1 MIHRPTRYERWDG
14 SQEPFGRD
22 ADDLFDR
29 LAEDLF
35 QGGDFDYALHRL
47 MSRGWRDQKGKR
59 LPGFEEMLERLK
71 QKRQQQLKRY
81 NLNDV
86 FGDIGERLNDI
97 LRRERTAINERLE
110 QAPEASK
117 RVVQKI
123 TKKKLQELDELPD
136 DVGGMIRELN
146 DYEFMDEGAS
156 QAFQKLMDELKEQVS
171 QTYFKNMTKTM
182 QQMRPEHMD
191 EIKAMMKALNEMLRD
206 RLEGRPPKFE
216 QFMQRFGH
224 FFGPNPPKTLDEL
237 IQHLEKQMAQMESL
251 MQSLSPEDRQQMQDL
266 MAATLNDPE
275 LQEQMAELAMQLE
288 LLSPRQSMGNRYAFY
303 GPDSLPLQEALGLME
318 RLQGIEDLESALRE
332 GYQGRQLTPEQ
343 SAQLQQLLGPD
354 ARQAADQM
362 SELASQLERKGY
374 VQKGKRGM
382 ELTPRGMRRI
392 GQKALRDL
400 YTRLK
405 RDRFGDHPISVRG
418 LGSERSDDTKV
429 YEFGDAFTLHVERTL
444 MNALRRDA
452 TPPLTLKTD
461 DFEVHRSEFST
472 QSATVLMIDMS
483 RSMPLRG
490 YFYAA
495 KKVALALDALIRS
508 QFPRDYLQVIAFS
521 DYARPVKPN
530 QLAELTYNES
540 IYGTNIQHGLMLARQ
555 FLNKHKTG
563 NKQVIIVTDGEP
575 TAHMEGQQ
583 AVFFYPPL
591 PETFQK
597 TLLEVQ
603 RCTREKIVINTFMLD
618 NDYHLVSF
626 VKQMTR
632 MNGGRAFFSSADS
645 LGDYVLLD
653 YVDRKRKSAR

>member
-1 MIHRPTRYERWDG
+1 MISRSNRYERWDG

-22 ADDLFDR
+22 AEELFDR

-47 MSRGWRDQKGKR
+47 MSRGWRDKQGRR
-59 LPGFEEMLERLK
+59 LPGFEEMLERLR
-71 QKRQQQLKRY
+71 QKRLQQLKRY

-86 FGDIGERLNDI
+86 FGNIREKLNDI
-97 LRRERTAINERLE
+97 LRRERQGISDRLE
-110 QAPEASK
+110 QAPESAK

-123 TKKKLQELDELPD
+123 AKKKLEELDRLPE
-136 DVGGMIRELN
+136 DVGGTIRQLN

-156 QAFQKLMDELKEQVS
+156 QAFQQLMEE
-171 QTYFKNMTKTM
+171 
-182 QQMRPEHMD
+182 
-191 EIKAMMKALNEMLRD
+191 
-206 RLEGRPPKFE
+206 
-216 QFMQRFGH
+216 FMQRFGH
-224 FFGPNPPKTLDEL
+224 FFGPDQPKTLDEL

-251 MQSLSPEDRQQMQDL
+251 MQSLSPEMRQQMEEL
-266 MAATLNDPE
+266 LASTLSDPE
-275 LQEQMAELAMQLE
+275 LQEQMAELAAQLE
-288 LLSPRQSMGNRYAFY
+288 LLSPRPGLGNRYAFY
-303 GPDSLPLQEALGLME
+303 GSESLPLQEALSLME
-318 RLQGIEDLESALRE
+318 RLQGIEDLEAALRE

-343 SAQLQQLLGPD
+343 SQELQQLLGPD

-362 SELASQLERKGY
+362 SELAAQLEEKGY
-374 VQKGKRGM
+374 VQRGRRGM

-405 RDRFGDHPISVRG
+405 RDRFGDHPITVRG
-418 LGSERSDDTKV
+418 LGSERSDETKV
-429 YEFGDAFTLHVERTL
+429 YEFGDAFNLDVEQTL
-444 MNALRRDA
+444 MNALRREGSQQ
-452 TPPLTLKTD
+452 PIRLKTD
-461 DFEVHRSEFST
+461 DFEVYRSEFSA

-490 YFYAA
+490 YLYAA

-521 DYARPVKPN
+521 DYSWPVKSH

-555 FLNKHKTG
+555 FLNRHKTG

-591 PETFQK
+591 PETFHK

-603 RCTREKIVINTFMLD
+603 RCTREHIVINTFMLD

-632 MNGGRAFFSSADS
+632 MNGGRAFFASADR

-653 YVDRKRKSAR
+653 YVDRKRKASR

>member
-1 MIHRPTRYERWDG
+1 VINRPTRYERWDG

-97 LRRERTAINERLE
+97 LRRERQGINDRLE
-110 QAPEASK
+110 QAPEAAK
-117 RVVQKI
+117 RVLQKI
-123 TKKKLQELDELPD
+123 AKKKQQELDELPD

-156 QAFQKLMDELKEQVS
+156 QAFQKLMEELKEQVS

-182 QQMRPEHMD
+182 QQMRPEHLD
-191 EIKAMMKALNEMLRD
+191 EIKAMMKDLNQMLRD

-237 IQHLEKQMAQMESL
+237 IQQLEKQMAQMESL

-266 MAATLNDPE
+266 MASTLNDPE

-303 GPDSLPLQEALGLME
+303 GSESLPLQEALGLME

-400 YTRLK
+400 HSRLK

-521 DYARPVKPN
+521 DYARPVKQN

-632 MNGGRAFFSSADS
+632 MNGGRAFFSSADN

-653 YVDRKRKSAR
+653 YVDRKRKNAR